1 MAPHSQIKPASDEKY
16 LGKNCICTENVQLFF
31 IIFPK
36 QNNMTASSMAFTLY
50 WGSQAMQT

>member
-31 IIFPK
+31 VIFPK